1 MKIKVLHIIIYGIQ
15 SKTMFREKVIALNSK
30 GRKEKGLK
38 PIIEVST
45 FSIQKK
51 KSKLNL
57 KQKEGNNEDQMG
69 IDEIENRKAIEN
81 NEAKRRSFRN

>member
-1 MKIKVLHIIIYGIQ
+1 MKIKVLHINIYGIQ
-15 SKTMFREKVIALNSK
+15 SKTMLREKVIALNSK

-57 KQKEGNNEDQMG
+57 KWKEGNNEDQMG
-69 IDEIENRKAIEN
+69 INEIENRKVIEN
-81 NEAKRRSFRN
+81 NETKRRRFRN

>member
-1 MKIKVLHIIIYGIQ
+1 MKIKVLHINIYGIQ

-45 FSIQKK
+45 FSI
-51 KSKLNL
+51 
-57 KQKEGNNEDQMG
+57 
-69 IDEIENRKAIEN
+69 
-81 NEAKRRSFRN
+81 